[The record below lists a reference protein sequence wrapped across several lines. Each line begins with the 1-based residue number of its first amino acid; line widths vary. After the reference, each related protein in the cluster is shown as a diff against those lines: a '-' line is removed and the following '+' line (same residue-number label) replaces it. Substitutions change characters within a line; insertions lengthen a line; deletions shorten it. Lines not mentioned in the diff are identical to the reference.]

1 MNYKVYK
8 IQRIDTNEIVYIGIT
23 KNKLQ
28 QRFYSHL
35 NDKRR
40 NPKKVNYFQK
50 YRDLLKIVCIEQGI
64 ESLEEANKKEIYYI
78 KKYKDLGCKLLNATD
93 GGDGTL
99 NLQSWNKGIKCN
111 YVDKLMQNSPNAKK
125 IYSYDLNGNFLKEYN
140 SIKKASEDLLIPRIA
155 IKNIADLKISFISYK
170 DISFRYFKKE
180 HIEIKR
186 ISEIERIKRV
196 KKGKLES
203 CKRVIIED
211 KEFNKKYTFKNY
223 LDCIDYFKF
232 NKGTLQTYLS
242 VSKENK
248 KYKFYYEK

>member
-140 SIKKASEDLLIPRIA
+140 SIKKASEDTGSPRA
-155 IKNIADLKISFISYK
+155 SIKNISDLKKRYITSK
-170 DISFRYFKKE
+170 NKTFRYFKADK
-180 HIEIKR
+180 IEIIRLK
-186 ISEIERIKRV
+186 
-196 KKGKLES
+196 
-203 CKRVIIED
+203 
-211 KEFNKKYTFKNY
+211 
-223 LDCIDYFKF
+223 
-232 NKGTLQTYLS
+232 
-242 VSKENK
+242 
-248 KYKFYYEK
+248 